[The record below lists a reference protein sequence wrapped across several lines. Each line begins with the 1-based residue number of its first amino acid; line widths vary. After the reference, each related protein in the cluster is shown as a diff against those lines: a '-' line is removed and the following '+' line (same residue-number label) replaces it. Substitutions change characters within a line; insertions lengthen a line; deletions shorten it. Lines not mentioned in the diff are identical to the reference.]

1 METKVVLLFSSSL
14 EQLKTNVDLIHVY
27 LSLNLRSKIVKCP
40 IMKSIVK
47 NKTLSQLQ
55 SERILKAARVV
66 NVKLFFCRLI
76 LLWFDNTNQLMRETR
91 FFVWKIENFDELQ
104 LQYFLLK
111 LCKRFRLTNVY
122 KWMFGIFLI
131 LYRSW
136 VIWKNKRRPGL
147 YTLVFYNFI
156 NNSRSKQNKKK
167 SWTSICRH

>member
-76 LLWFDNTNQLMRETR
+76 LL
-91 FFVWKIENFDELQ
+91 
-104 LQYFLLK
+104 
-111 LCKRFRLTNVY
+111 
-122 KWMFGIFLI
+122 
-131 LYRSW
+131 
-136 VIWKNKRRPGL
+136 
-147 YTLVFYNFI
+147 
-156 NNSRSKQNKKK
+156 
-167 SWTSICRH
+167 